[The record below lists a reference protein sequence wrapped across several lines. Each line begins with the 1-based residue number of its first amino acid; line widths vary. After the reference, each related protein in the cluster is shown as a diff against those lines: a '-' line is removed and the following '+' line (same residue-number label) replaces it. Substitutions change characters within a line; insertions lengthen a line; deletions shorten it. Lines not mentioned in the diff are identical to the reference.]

1 MNDITRRF
9 LNGVLERVPESR
21 VVEVRLFPA
30 MRQGG
35 VESGIAVLAV
45 EQGFDAI
52 PDATASLELDDLV
65 EAAPE
70 AIPTPGEH
78 EVVMTLAVADGDEVA
93 SDDLGEVGSGL
104 ASAWPE
110 AAAADDATVERERAL
125 LVTAD
130 GVIVADLPSHEM
142 ADATVGD
149 VEREVDTDVA
159 LADVGGAEAE
169 ETIALGD
176 ILALPE
182 PEPTLPVRDPQE
194 RLAILCARYRLVLKG
209 PDRGKWELEV
219 VHQADA
225 PLATLDRVIAGVVR
239 RSGETAEP
247 ERLSGESLR
256 ARLDAPP
263 WVEGAA
269 A

>member
-1 MNDITRRF
+1 MNDVTRRF

-21 VVEVRLFPA
+21 IVEVRVFPA

-45 EQGFDAI
+45 EQGFDSI
-52 PDATASLELDDLV
+52 PDATAALEMDELV
-65 EAAPE
+65 EDAVDGAVVP
-70 AIPTPGEH
+70 ADH
-78 EVVMTLAVADGDEVA
+78 EMVMTLAIAEVDDA
-93 SDDLGEVGSGL
+93 ESDDLGDAGSGL
-104 ASAWPE
+104 GDSWPVTVTSDE
-110 AAAADDATVERERAL
+110 AAVERERAL
-125 LVTAD
+125 LVTSD
-130 GVIVADLPSHEM
+130 GVHVADLPLHEM

-149 VEREVDTDVA
+149 VERELDTDVA
-159 LADVGGAEAE
+159 LADVGVAEPE
-169 ETIALGD
+169 ESIALGD
-176 ILALPE
+176 ILALPA
-182 PEPTLPVRDPQE
+182 PERTVPVRDPQE

-256 ARLDAPP
+256 TRLDAPP